1 MPSGTSLRC
10 RVSVTGGWPR
20 TLAQRRVGEDQL
32 DPLPSQ
38 IPSCRI
44 TAAGSS
50 GTTRRASPRS
60 CDPRTQERIA
70 LKELLVGF
78 PCEGGSSRPS
88 IQPLLPD
95 TPDAPVELP
104 QAVVVR
110 GSAVVPVVASKFR
123 VEGGLLLAH
132 IVMSMDPA

>member
-1 MPSGTSLRC
+1 MLGRPHWCPLGYECSSGRRGQRGMVAMKL
-10 RVSVTGGWPR
+10 
-20 TLAQRRVGEDQL
+20 TLTAMIIRRVGEDQP

-60 CDPRTQERIA
+60 CDPGTQERIA
-70 LKELLVGF
+70 PKELLVGF
-78 PCEGGSSRPS
+78 PFEGLSSRPS
-88 IQPLLPD
+88 VQPLLPD
-95 TPDAPVELP
+95 TPDAPIELP

-110 GSAVVPVVASKFR
+110 G
-123 VEGGLLLAH
+123 
-132 IVMSMDPA
+132 